1 MKTITFFAALL
12 LLLLSGVVSAQTETA
27 HRRSTFQV
35 TLFPPVG
42 TNGTEGG
49 NTINQ
54 FSLNIFAGYAAGLNG
69 LEFGGFLNINRDFM
83 EGVQFSGF
91 ANITGGPVHG
101 AQFANFA
108 NFNSADSEV
117 AQFAGFA
124 NFNNGTTDGFQGA
137 GFANFT
143 RGYSNAFQVAG
154 FGNFSHDLH
163 GAQLA
168 GFGNFA
174 SGKVEGAQL
183 AGFGNFAEDVE
194 GAQISGFIN
203 VAKHVKGV
211 QLGVINVADSVSNGV
226 PIGFLSIVKNGFY
239 EFEIGG
245 SEGLNGYAS
254 FKIGVNQFY
263 NIFSAGM
270 QFAGDEFRWGYGYGI
285 GTHLMK
291 DKGFKINLEAMS
303 YQIMEERWSDEYNG
317 LQQLKLTFDK
327 SLGEHVGIFAGPSFN
342 LLVSHDSNNDG
353 VNPVSDFPPYHM
365 AKWENGRSTLKTWI
379 GFNAGIRIR

>member
-1 MKTITFFAALL
+1 MKTITFFAALFL
-12 LLLLSGVVSAQTETA
+12 LLISGAISAQQESA
-27 HRRSTFQV
+27 HRKSAFQV

-54 FSLNIFAGYAAGLNG
+54 FSVNIFAGYAAGLNG
-69 LEFGGFLNINRDFM
+69 VEFGGFLNINRDFM

-91 ANITGGPVHG
+91 ANITGGPASGV
-101 AQFANFA
+101 QFANFA
-108 NFNSADSEV
+108 NFNGADSKV

-124 NFNNGTTDGFQGA
+124 NFNNGITDGFQGA

-143 RGYSNAFQVAG
+143 RDYSKAFQGAG
-154 FGNFSHDLH
+154 FGNFSHHLH

-174 SGKVEGAQL
+174 GGRVEGAQL
-183 AGFGNFAEDVE
+183 AGFGNFAEDVD
-194 GAQISGFIN
+194 GIQISGFIN
-203 VAKHVKGV
+203 VAKHVNGV
-211 QLGVINVADSVSNGV
+211 QIGILNVADSVSNGI
-226 PIGFLSIVKNGFY
+226 PIGILSIVKNGFH

-254 FKIGVNQFY
+254 FKIGVKQFY
-263 NIFSAGM
+263 NVFSAGM
-270 QFAGDEFRWGYGYGI
+270 QLAADDFRWGFGYGI
-285 GTHLMK
+285 GTHLMYSE
-291 DKGFKINLEAMS
+291 DFKINLEAMS
-303 YQIMEERWSDEYNG
+303 YQIMEKRRSDEYNG

-327 SLGEHVGIFAGPSFN
+327 SLSENFGIFAGPSFN
-342 LLVSHDSNNDG
+342 LLVAYDSNNDG
-353 VNPVSDFPPYHM
+353 VNPVFHFPPYHM
-365 AKWENGRSTLKTWI
+365 AKWQKGRSMLKTWI

>member
-1 MKTITFFAALL
+1 MKTFTFFAALL
-12 LLLLSGVVSAQTETA
+12 LLLISGVSSAQQQNA
-27 HRRSTFQV
+27 HRQSTFQLTV
-35 TLFPPVG
+35 FPPVG
-42 TNGTEGG
+42 TNGTEAG
-49 NTINQ
+49 NTVNQ
-54 FSLNIFAGYAAGLNG
+54 FSVNIFAGYAAGLNG
-69 LEFGGFLNINRDFM
+69 VEFGGFVNINRDFM
-83 EGVQFSGF
+83 EGAQFSGF
-91 ANITGGPVHG
+91 VNITGGPVHG
-101 AQFANFA
+101 AQFASFA
-108 NFNSADSEV
+108 NFNGADSEV

-124 NFNNGTTDGFQGA
+124 NFNNGPTDGFQGA

-143 RGYSNAFQVAG
+143 RGYSNAFQGAG
-154 FGNFSHDLH
+154 FANFSHDLH

-174 SGKVEGAQL
+174 GGKVEGAQL
-183 AGFGNFAEDVE
+183 AGFGNFAEDVD

-203 VAKHVKGV
+203 VAKHVDGV
-211 QLGVINVADSVSNGV
+211 QLGFINVADSISNGV

-270 QFAGDEFRWGYGYGI
+270 QFAGEEFRWGYGYGI
-285 GTHLMK
+285 GTHLMHNEE
-291 DKGFKINLEAMS
+291 FKINLEAMT

-317 LQQLKLTFDK
+317 LHQLKITFDK
-327 SLGEHVGIFAGPSFN
+327 SLNERFGIFAGPSFN
-342 LLVSHDSNNDG
+342 LLISHDGNRDG
-353 VNPVSDFPPYHM
+353 VNPESDFPPYHM
-365 AKWENGRSTLKTWI
+365 AEWQNGKSTLKAWV

>member
-12 LLLLSGVVSAQTETA
+12 LLLISVGVNAQQESA
-27 HRRSTFQV
+27 HRKSNFQI

-42 TNGTEGG
+42 TNGIYAG
-49 NTINQ
+49 NTVNQ

-69 LEFGGFLNINRDFM
+69 AEFGGFLNINRDFV

-91 ANITGGPVHG
+91 ANITGGPVRG
-101 AQFANFA
+101 AQFTGFA
-108 NFNSADSEV
+108 NFNGADSEV

-124 NFNNGTTDGFQGA
+124 NFNNGITDGFQGA

-143 RGYSNAFQVAG
+143 RGYSNAFQGAG

-183 AGFGNFAEDVE
+183 AGFGNFAEDVD

-203 VAKHVKGV
+203 VAKHVSGV
-211 QLGVINVADSVSNGV
+211 QIGILNVADSVSNGI
-226 PIGFLSIVKNGFY
+226 PIGILSIVKNGFH

-254 FKIGVNQFY
+254 FKIGVKHFY

-270 QFAGDEFRWGYGYGI
+270 QLADDEFRWGYGYGI
-285 GTHLMK
+285 GTHLMYSE
-291 DKGFKINLEAMS
+291 DFKINMEAMS
-303 YQIMEERWSDEYNG
+303 YQIKEERRSEEYNG

-327 SLGEHVGIFAGPSFN
+327 SLSENFGIFAGPVFN

-353 VNPVSDFPPYHM
+353 LNPVSDFPPYHM
-365 AKWENGRSTLKTWI
+365 AKWQNGRSTLKTWI